1 MIETERLRIY
11 PASKEKMKDF
21 ISGQANDIL
30 KTAYQEMLDGCL
42 MHPEEWNYYAIWMIE
57 KKDGTHI
64 GECCFK
70 GISPNGSTEIGYGIS
85 EEYRGRDYATEAVNA
100 VVEWA
105 LQQHKVC
112 SVEAETEAGNLAS
125 IRVLQKCGFLPTG
138 EIGEEGPRFRKIR
151 RKCIS

>member
-1 MIETERLRIY
+1 MIETERLHIY
-11 PASKEKMKDF
+11 PASKEEMKDF
-21 ISGQANDIL
+21 ISSQTNDIL

-85 EEYRGRDYATEAVNA
+85 EEYQGQGYATDAVNA
-100 VVEWA
+100 VVEWV
-105 LQQHKVC
+105 LQQYKVC
-112 SVEAETEAGNLAS
+112 SVEAEAEADNPAS

-138 EIGEEGPRFRKIR
+138 ETGEEGPRFARK
-151 RKCIS
+151 

>member
-11 PASKEKMKDF
+11 PASKEEMEPF
-21 ISGQANDIL
+21 IASQTSDIL

-42 MHPEEWNYYAIWMIE
+42 MHPEEWDYYAIWMIE

-85 EEYRGRDYATEAVNA
+85 KEYRGWGYATEAVKA
-100 VVEWA
+100 VAAWA
-105 LQQHKVC
+105 LQQDKVF
-112 SVEAETEAGNLAS
+112 SVEAEAEAGNHAS

-138 EIGEEGPRFRKIR
+138 EIGAEGPRFARK
-151 RKCIS
+151 